1 MVTVTDRPP
10 TVNISS
16 VTPNPALTGQ
26 TVTVT
31 FTTSDPDGTV
41 SSISVNWGD
50 GTTPSSL
57 PGTATSATHSYANT
71 GNALSQTFTI
81 TVTATD
87 NSGSTGSANTSETVN
102 DRPPVAVIAGPSTAT
117 VNTSVT
123 FDGSGSTDP
132 DGSVVSWAWMFG
144 DGATGSGSV
153 VTHTY
158 TSTGTF
164 NVTLTVTDNSGNT
177 RVASA
182 AITITQPVTVSHA
195 SLVHHKAFPSFHH
208 LAESKHT
215 DETFNAIILND
226 GNATTTVFVSF
237 HITGDSGVNTVLNT
251 TVTTL
256 TVGQQVTVSV
266 TYPSPNLGSYSV
278 TATLYYFNG
287 STYVASNTKTFSF
300 TAVA

>member
-10 TVNISS
+10 VVTIGS
-16 VTPNPALTGQ
+16 VTPNPANTGQ

-31 FTTSDPDGTV
+31 FTATDPDGTI
-41 SSISVNWGD
+41 SSIMVTWGD
-50 GTTPSSL
+50 GASSSL
-57 PGTATSATHSYANT
+57 PGSATSATHAYANT

-87 NSGSTGSANTSETVN
+87 NSGSTGSANASEMVN
-102 DRPPVAVIAGPSTAT
+102 DRPPVAVIAGPSTAP
-117 VNTSVT
+117 VNTPVT

-132 DGSVVSWAWMFG
+132 DGTVVSWAWMFG

-177 RVASA
+177 GVATAS
-182 AITITQPVTVSHA
+182 ITITQPVTVSHA
-195 SLVHHKAFPSFHH
+195 SLVKHKAFPSFHH
-208 LAESKHT
+208 LAESKHP

-226 GNATTTVFVSF
+226 GNATTNVFVSF
-237 HITGDSGVNTVLNT
+237 HVTGDSGVNTVLNT

-287 STYVASNTKTFSF
+287 STYVASNSKTFSF
-300 TAVA
+300 TAIA